1 MKGKY
6 LIKQT
11 VVLTFMLLLPVAAQ
25 AQNCS
30 QSQLHDEFFLDQTQR
45 GYVTCSSDGDLANPN
60 TTSDVCVE
68 QKFNA
73 PCTNNA
79 NCKVDNILTREQIYQ
94 TIIDA
99 NELDTL
105 ANDTSP
111 AGVKHKT
118 ELGWLLNADSWN
130 MAINSSQKQWKNPF
144 PAATAPITNAAI
156 DGAKLRDAPRSQIV
170 CGRVGTLTD
179 VSCGLRGA
187 CQ

>member
-1 MKGKY
+1 
-6 LIKQT
+6 LEKQR
-11 VVLTFMLLLPVAAQ
+11 VLVAIVGLLLAGWVGVASAQ
-25 AQNCS
+25 QCT
-30 QSQLHDEFFLDQTQR
+30 QQQLHDEYFLDPTAR
-45 GYVTCSSDGDLANPN
+45 NYVSCASDGNLAGANV
-60 TTSDVCVE
+60 SDVCVLNI
-68 QKFNA
+68 FNA
-73 PCTNNA
+73 QCTVA
-79 NCKVDNILTREQIYQ
+79 ACKVDNILTREQIYQ
-94 TIIDA
+94 TLIDA

-118 ELGWLLNADSWN
+118 ELGWLLNATSWN
-130 MAINSSQKQWKNPF
+130 MATNSSQKQWKNPF

-156 DGAKLRDAPRSQIV
+156 DGAKLRDAPRSQSV